1 MIQFFKG
8 KKENYKE
15 SEHKD
20 GIYFTTDT
28 DEIMT
33 QGKIYGK
40 NADQTRI
47 ANDITATS
55 TSSWY
60 NVFNNAGLIK
70 DGKLVKGTSLEQIF
84 TSLLCVETYPNVKK
98 TQTATL
104 TTSLSAPTV
113 TLSAPTKS
121 GTLVEVGDTITV
133 DKITMSATTYG
144 GVTST
149 IVGEFSHKWSEED
162 DDKVDTGSSSTITAT
177 RTTPTV
183 QEGSTH
189 SMKVTVEGLTG
200 NSYTVQ
206 DANADASK
214 VYCNSFT
221 GTAVK
226 GTNKV
231 SAEVSGVTYE
241 ATVDAIGSKY
251 IVSNLG
257 NTSSDKKSPSV
268 AEANLSST
276 PSKATGSATLTGV
289 LPIYTT
295 GTLAEGFATSQND
308 TSAYSKKDTAT
319 YLRFSNETTPT
330 KLALNS
336 VTNGSSTFYG
346 YLGFGADVDNVKKFV
361 LLPSGWQISEVYIPD
376 ASVANKWI
384 TSVNEY
390 AVRIKGESEADDGY
404 DLVSTATNVASKY
417 TKWQIVGPTAASLY
431 KLKITKTN

>member
-40 NADQTRI
+40 NADQTKI
-47 ANDITATS
+47 ANDITATN

-70 DGKLVKGTSLEQIF
+70 DGKLKKGTSLEQIF
-84 TSLLCVETYPNVKK
+84 TSLLCVESYPSVRK
-98 TQTATL
+98 TQTASL

-121 GTLVEVGDTITV
+121 GSLVEVGDTITV
-133 DKITMSATTYG
+133 SKITMSNTSYG

-149 IVGEFSHKWSEED
+149 IVGTFSNKWSEED
-162 DDKVDTGSSSTITAT
+162 DDKVDDNSTATLTAT
-177 RTTPTV
+177 RTTPSV
-183 QEGSTH
+183 KEGTTH
-189 SMKVTVEGLTG
+189 SMEITVEGLTG
-200 NSYTVQ
+200 NSFTVQ
-206 DANADASK
+206 SANVDATK
-214 VYCNSFT
+214 VYCDSFT
-221 GTAVK
+221 GTAVQ

-231 SAEVSGVTYE
+231 SAKVSGVTYE

-268 AEANLSST
+268 SAANLSST
-276 PSKATGSATLTGV
+276 PSSATGSATLTGV

-295 GTLAEGFATSQND
+295 GTLAESFATSQND
-308 TSAYSKKDTAT
+308 TSAYSKKDTAK
-319 YLRFSNETTPT
+319 YLMFSNETTPT

-336 VTNGSSTFYG
+336 VTNGDTTFYG
-346 YLGFGADVDNVKKFV
+346 YIGFGADVNNVKKFV

-390 AVRIKGESEADDGY
+390 ATRIKGESEADDGY
-404 DLVSTATNVASKY
+404 DLTSDATKVASRY
-417 TKWQIVGPTAASLY
+417 TKWQIIGPTAASLY

>member
-40 NADQTRI
+40 NADQTKI

-70 DGKLVKGTSLEQIF
+70 DGKLKKGTSLEQIF
-84 TSLLCVETYPNVKK
+84 TSLLCVESYPSVTQ
-98 TQTATL
+98 TQTASL

-121 GTLVEVGDTITV
+121 GSLVEVGDTITV
-133 DKITMSATTYG
+133 SKITMSNTTYG

-149 IVGEFSHKWSEED
+149 IVGKFSNKWSEED
-162 DDKVDTGSSSTITAT
+162 DDEVDSGSTTTLTANRTEPTI
-177 RTTPTV
+177 
-183 QEGSTH
+183 QEGDKH
-189 SMKVTVEGLTG
+189 SMSVTVTGLTG
-200 NSYTVQ
+200 HSYKVQ
-206 DANADASK
+206 DANVDASQ
-214 VYCNSFT
+214 VYCDSFT

-231 SAEVSGVTYE
+231 SATASGVTYE
-241 ATVDAIGSKY
+241 ATVPAIGAKY

-257 NTSSDKKSPSV
+257 NTSSNKKSPAV

-276 PSKATGSATLTGV
+276 PDDATGSASLTGV

-308 TSAYSKKDTAT
+308 TSAYGKKENAT
-319 YLRFSNETTPT
+319 YLKFSNETTPT

-336 VTNGSSTFYG
+336 VTNGSTTFYG
-346 YLGFGADVDNVKKFV
+346 YLGFGADADNVKKFV
-361 LLPSGWQISEVYIPD
+361 LLPSGWQISEVSIPD

-384 TSVNEY
+384 TSSNEY
-390 AVRIKGESEADDGY
+390 ATRIKGENEADEGY
-404 DLVSTATNVASKY
+404 DLTSTATNVASKY
-417 TKWQIVGPTAASLY
+417 TKWQIIGPTAASLY